1 MKKTTTWALTVATLL
16 TVLSMTACKNKPSTN
31 PFFEKWENAY
41 EIPPFDLMTVAHYR
55 EALLKGME
63 EQSTE
68 IDVIVNNADAPSF
81 ENTIVAL
88 DASGQLLS
96 KVAGVFFAESSSNA
110 TEEILA
116 LESEIIPLL
125 TQHSDKIRMNTRL
138 FEKVKQ
144 VKADTDSA
152 AISPEDYRLLHETY
166 LDFVRNGV
174 NLPEDKALELK
185 KINEELARLENKFGQ
200 NVLNETGSYQLV
212 IDNKDD
218 LSGLSD
224 GLIASAANRAE
235 KAGLG
240 EDKWVFGLD
249 KPSILPFLA
258 SADNRE
264 LRNQLL
270 TAYLNRCNNKNEYDN
285 KDNLKNIVILRH
297 AKAKL
302 LGYANFAEYIL
313 ERRMAKNSKNVYDLL
328 DKIWT
333 PGLNKAKEERTGM
346 QALAGQG
353 SGELTASDWG
363 YYAEKLKLK
372 KYNLSED
379 ILRPYFQAGNVVD
392 GLFWVTNQLYD
403 VTFKERTDLP
413 KPNSDVRTF
422 VCIDRDGKTELGV
435 LFIDL
440 YARPGLKTVG
450 AWCGTYRDTYQD
462 AAGKRVLPLTYVCCN
477 FPSPVGDTP
486 SLLTSDDAETFFH
499 EMGHAMN
506 NLFQNVKYRTTGQVP
521 SDFVELPSQFMEHWV
536 FEPQV
541 LAQYA
546 KHYKTG
552 EIIPQD
558 LVDKIQASSKYG
570 QGFATTE
577 YMAASYLDLD
587 YHVNSSPET
596 IDVLEFEANTLSRRG
611 LIPQIPPRYRSA
623 YFKHTFEGGYAA
635 GYYSYIW
642 SEVLDCDAFEAFV
655 EAGNIFDK
663 DIADRFRRH
672 ILEPG
677 GIYPADE
684 LYLKFRGRQP
694 DVNALLRNRGLN

>member
-1 MKKTTTWALTVATLL
+1 
-16 TVLSMTACKNKPSTN
+16 MTACKEQPAN
-31 PFFEKWENAY
+31 PFFEKGETAY
-41 EIPPFDLMTVAHYR
+41 EIPPFDRITVSDYR
-55 EALLKGME
+55 EAFLKGME
-63 EQSTE
+63 EQMDE
-68 IDVIVNNADAPSF
+68 IEAIVKNPETPSF
-81 ENTIVAL
+81 ENTLVAL
-88 DASGQLLS
+88 DASGQLLN
-96 KVAGVFFAESSSNA
+96 KVTGVFFAESSSNG

-116 LESEIIPLL
+116 LESEMIPLL
-125 TQHSDKIRMNTRL
+125 TQHSDKIWMNTRL
-138 FEKVKQ
+138 FEKVKFVQ
-144 VKADTDSA
+144 EQIDSA
-152 AISPEDYRLLHETY
+152 AISPEGYRLLHETY

-185 KINEELARLENKFGQ
+185 KINEELSKLENKFGQ
-200 NVLNETGSYQLV
+200 NVLSETGSYRLV

-218 LSGLSD
+218 LAGLSD
-224 GLIASAANRAE
+224 GLIASAAHRAE
-235 KAGLG
+235 KAGLEG
-240 EDKWVFGLD
+240 KWVFGLD
-249 KPSILPFLA
+249 NPSIMPFLA
-258 SADNRE
+258 SADNKE

-270 TAYLNRCNNKNEYDN
+270 TAYLNRCNNNNEYDN
-285 KDNLKNIVILRH
+285 KENLKNIVILRDK
-297 AKAKL
+297 KAKL
-302 LGYANFAEYIL
+302 LGYTNFAEYIL
-313 ERRMAKNSKNVYDLL
+313 ERRMAKNSKNVYELL
-328 DKIWT
+328 NKIWT
-333 PGLNKAKEERTGM
+333 PGLNKAKEELTGM

-353 SGELTASDWG
+353 SALTASDWR
-363 YYAEKLKLK
+363 YYAEKLKAA
-372 KYNLSED
+372 KYDLSED
-379 ILRPYFQAGNVVD
+379 ALRPYFQAENVVN
-392 GLFWVTNQLYD
+392 GLFWVTNQLYG

-413 KPNSDVRTF
+413 KPNQDVRTF
-422 VCIDRDGKTELGV
+422 VCIDQDGQTELGV

-450 AWCGTYRDTYQD
+450 AWCGTYRDAYRD
-462 AAGKRVLPLTYVCCN
+462 AAGKRVLPLTYVSCN
-477 FPSPVGDTP
+477 FPAPIGNEP

-506 NLFQNVKYRTTGQVP
+506 NLFQDVKYHATGHVP

-577 YMAASYLDLD
+577 YMAASYLDID
-587 YHVNSSPET
+587 YHVNPSPET
-596 IDVLEFEANTLSRRG
+596 INVLEFEATTLNNRG
-611 LIPQIPPRYRSA
+611 LIPQIPPRYRST
-623 YFKHTFEGGYAA
+623 YFKHTFEGGYAS

-663 DIADRFRRH
+663 DIAARFRHH

-684 LYLKFRGRQP
+684 LYLQFRGKQP
-694 DVNALLRNRGLN
+694 DVNALLRNRGLE